1 MRTVLFALLAAVAA
15 TAPQL
20 RAQTNPIVIRT
31 STILDGRGSVSH
43 DQNIVVEQDKIV
55 RIEPKAGPA
64 VYDLRGLTVMPG
76 WIDCHVH
83 ITSHFGPNGRAE
95 DKNETPEEA
104 SLAYAVNVWRTLMG
118 GFTTV
123 QSVGDKDDRALRD
136 AIAKDGL
143 PGPRILTSL
152 DPLFGGSEQAST
164 PEKIREYVRK
174 RKEEGADLIKIFAS
188 KSIRQ
193 GGGPTMTV
201 EQLKAACDEAKAL
214 GLRTLVHAYY
224 RAVDM
229 SVRAGCTEVEHG
241 SYATDVEL
249 KEMADHGVYL
259 DPQADLVVYNYLDN
273 KARFLGIG
281 NYTEEGFQQMKDVIP
296 VDIELFKHAL
306 ATPHLKIVFG
316 TDVLA
321 GAHGRNAEE
330 FILRVRDAGQDPMA
344 ALIAANSLAAESMN
358 MQDQIGSIAPGM
370 QADII
375 AVAGDP
381 LKDIT
386 AVRRVVFVMKGGKV
400 YRNEVPAARAE

>member
-1 MRTVLFALLAAVAA
+1 MRIFLLIAFFAAGAPLLA
-15 TAPQL
+15 Q
-20 RAQTNPIVIRT
+20 NGPIVIRT
-31 STILDGRGSVSH
+31 STVLDGKGNVLQGMSLVIE
-43 DQNIVVEQDKIV
+43 DDKIARV
-55 RIEPKAGPA
+55 DHTTARTT
-64 VYDLRGLTVMPG
+64 YDLRNLTVMPG

-83 ITSHFGPNGRAE
+83 ITSHFGPNGRAQ
-95 DKNETPEEA
+95 DKDETPEQA
-104 SLAYAVNVWRTLMG
+104 VLAYADNAWRTLIG

-123 QSVGDKDDRALRD
+123 QSVGDKDDKPLRE

-152 DPLFGGSEQAST
+152 DPLFGGSEQAGT
-164 PEKIREYVRK
+164 PEKIREYVRRQK
-174 RKEEGADLIKIFAS
+174 AQGADLIKIFAS
-188 KSIRQ
+188 KSIRE
-193 GGGPTMTV
+193 GGGTTMTD
-201 EQLKAACDEAKAL
+201 ELLKAACAEATAV

-241 SYATDVEL
+241 SYATDAEL
-249 KEMADHGVYL
+249 KEMANHGVYL

-306 ATPHLKIVFG
+306 ATPNLKIVFG

-330 FILRVRDAGQDPMA
+330 FILRVRGAGQDPMA
-344 ALIAANSLAAESMN
+344 ALVAANGLAAESLR
-358 MQDQIGSIAPGM
+358 MQENIGSIAPGM

-375 AVAGDP
+375 AVDGDP

-386 AVRRVVFVMKGGKV
+386 AVRRVVFVMKGGKI
-400 YRNEVPAARAE
+400 YKNEVPSVETR